1 MDRAGQLIPGTS
13 KAAMALERA
22 TLATP
27 AMHHARSYVAAL
39 REGFRRG
46 EQEIVTEQR
55 ARQIEADFGR
65 YLAAITDQAGHITLP
80 TGEKVRKVPF
90 SLHWL
95 CDGDLFI
102 GEASIRH
109 QLDARLMQEGGH
121 IGYGIRPSHRGQ
133 GYGKR
138 ILALSLLECRRL
150 GIERVLVTCLDS
162 NIPSA
167 RIIEANGGQLENVIE
182 LALGPWSLAALLDY
196 PLADEEIALT
206 SGRPAWRL
214 ARR

>member
-1 MDRAGQLIPGTS
+1 VTLKTAS
-13 KAAMALERA
+13 ALERA

-27 AMHHARSYVAAL
+27 AMRHARSYVAAL

-55 ARQIEADFGR
+55 ARQIEADFSR
-65 YLAAITDQAGHITLP
+65 YLAAITDQTGHITLP
-80 TGEKVRKVPF
+80 TGGKVAKVPF

-95 CDGDLFI
+95 CDDDLFI

-109 QLDARLMQEGGH
+109 RLDARLIQEGGH

-138 ILALSLLECRRL
+138 ILALSLEECRLL

-167 RIIEANGGQLENVIE
+167 RIIEANGGRLENVIDSPWGH
-182 LALGPWSLAALLDY
+182 GPL
-196 PLADEEIALT
+196 
-206 SGRPAWRL
+206 
-214 ARR
+214 RRYWITL